1 MLANLTSEIFLL
13 SAFLCNR
20 LHWEAECSKRLQTV
34 QVINGFKHLK
44 LGCPSSPQL
53 KHFIGNGSGVLLLYA
68 KLLHISIFCLS
79 LPTY

>member
-34 QVINGFKHLK
+34 QVINGFKH
-44 LGCPSSPQL
+44 
-53 KHFIGNGSGVLLLYA
+53 
-68 KLLHISIFCLS
+68 
-79 LPTY
+79 